1 MRAFGHSHYATT
13 KRKDDLEMQND
24 DFTTLEIM
32 QLIEQGGSFDFWEE
46 DGEEIYSSED
56 GEAV

>member
-1 MRAFGHSHYATT
+1 MQ
-13 KRKDDLEMQND
+13 DDD
-24 DFTTLEIM
+24 ITTLEIM
-32 QLIEQGGSFDFWEE
+32 QLMEQSGSFDFWKE